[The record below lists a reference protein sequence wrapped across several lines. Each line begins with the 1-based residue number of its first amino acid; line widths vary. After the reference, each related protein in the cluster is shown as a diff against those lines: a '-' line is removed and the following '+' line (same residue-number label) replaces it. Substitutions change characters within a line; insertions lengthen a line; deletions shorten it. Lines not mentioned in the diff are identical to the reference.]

1 MRLDSVGGWVLVSVI
16 GLILL
21 RGIMTGTDLYSA
33 FLNGAEKGARS
44 ALSLLPA
51 LCAMLLMLALVNA
64 SGLAGILSRLLS
76 PVTKWLNLPQ
86 EVTSMVLLRPLT
98 GSGSLAALEA
108 IYEQCGVDSRAG
120 RIASVLMGSSETIF
134 YTMTVYL
141 GAAGVKRLPHAMG
154 VSLAAYVIGVTLC
167 GLLM

>member
-1 MRLDSVGGWVLVSVI
+1 MAGF
-16 GLILL
+16 ILL
-21 RGIMTGTDLYSA
+21 RGVMTGCDIYGA
-33 FLNGAEKGARS
+33 FLGGAEKGLRS
-44 ALSLLPA
+44 AVSLLPA

-64 SGLAGILSRLLS
+64 SGVSQVLSRVIS
-76 PVTKWLNLPQ
+76 PVMTLVNLPQ
-86 EVTSMVLLRPLT
+86 EVAPMVLLRPLT

-108 IYEQCGVDSRAG
+108 IFEQCGPDSRAG

-141 GAAGVKRLPHAMG
+141 GAAGVKKLPYAMG
-154 VSLAAYVIGVTLC
+154 VSLAAYLFGAALC